1 MFLKQVTWSRD
12 KGWRILS
19 GAVWVAISTATFGQ
33 LPPARP
39 TVVGNL
45 ELVASISGDQPAG
58 IAVSKSGRVFIS
70 FPRHDGDVQFTVAEL
85 RNNRPVAYPTAE
97 LNRADVRRPADTLFS
112 VQTFQ
117 VDESD
122 HLWML
127 DTGTLQFG
135 KPLVPGAAK
144 LLEVDLASDTIVR
157 TVELPVESLVANSA
171 LKDFRL
177 DFNRGR
183 DGVAFITDSAPNAEA
198 LIVLDLASRR
208 TVRRL
213 VGSPTVSAHPGRT
226 AIVGYE
232 PLLVS
237 GDRKHQER
245 PTPWLVGLNAL
256 ELSANNET
264 VYFSAFTRRR
274 LYAVNA
280 DLLADFATDDGKVTA
295 SVRNL
300 GDIGV
305 AGHFVLDAKEQLY
318 FMDMEQ
324 NAIYRRESD
333 GRIALV
339 VVDPR
344 LIWPDTMTIGP
355 DQYLYV
361 TTSQHD
367 RRAEFHDGREL
378 RQQPYGVYRVFI
390 GSDPR
395 RGLRPKTR
403 AGKISRRSSTRSMP
417 RPERG
422 VA

>member
-1 MFLKQVTWSRD
+1 MFMKRLSWFCDAGR
-12 KGWRILS
+12 RILS
-19 GAVWVAISTATFGQ
+19 GAILAAISTAAFGQ

-39 TVVGNL
+39 TVIGNL

-58 IAVSKSGRVFIS
+58 IAISKSGRIFIS
-70 FPRHDGDVQFTVAEL
+70 FPRHDGDVQFTLAAL

-135 KPLVPGAAK
+135 KPPVPGAPK
-144 LLEVDLASDTIVR
+144 LLEVDLASDKIVR
-157 TVELPVESLVANSA
+157 TVQLPAEALVANSA

-198 LIVLDLASRR
+198 LIVLDLATRR

-237 GDRKHQER
+237 GDGNHQEGS
-245 PTPWLVGLNAL
+245 TPWLVGLNAL
-256 ELSANNET
+256 ELSADNET
-264 VYFSAFTRRR
+264 VCFSAFTGRR

-280 DLLADFATDDGKVTA
+280 DLLADFATDNGKLSA

-300 GDIGV
+300 GDIGM

-324 NAIYRRESD
+324 NAIYRRESG

-344 LIWPDTMTIGP
+344 LIWPDTMAIGP
-355 DQYLYV
+355 DHYLYV

-367 RRAEFHDGREL
+367 RRAEFHDGTEL

-395 RGLRPKTR
+395 RALRPKTR
-403 AGKISRRSSTRSMP
+403 AGREQWK
-417 RPERG
+417 
-422 VA
+422 

>member
-1 MFLKQVTWSRD
+1 
-12 KGWRILS
+12 
-19 GAVWVAISTATFGQ
+19 
-33 LPPARP
+33 
-39 TVVGNL
+39 
-45 ELVASISGDQPAG
+45 
-58 IAVSKSGRVFIS
+58 
-70 FPRHDGDVQFTVAEL
+70 
-85 RNNRPVAYPTAE
+85 
-97 LNRADVRRPADTLFS
+97 LFS

-135 KPLVPGAAK
+135 KPPVPGAPK
-144 LLEVDLASDTIVR
+144 LLEVDLASDKIVR
-157 TVELPVESLVANSA
+157 TVQLPAEALVANSA

-183 DGVAFITDSAPNAEA
+183 GGVAFITDSAPNSEA

-213 VGSPTVSAHPGRT
+213 VGSPTVSAHSGRT

-232 PLLVS
+232 PLFVS
-237 GDRKHQER
+237 GDGKQQEGR
-245 PTPWLVGLNAL
+245 TPWSVGLNAL
-256 ELSANNET
+256 ELSAKNET
-264 VYFSAFTRRR
+264 VYFAAFTGRR
-274 LYAVNA
+274 LYAISA

-324 NAIYRRESD
+324 NAIYRRESG

-339 VVDPR
+339 VADPR
-344 LIWPDTMTIGP
+344 LIWPDTMAIGP

-361 TTSQHD
+361 MTSQHD
-367 RRAEFHDGREL
+367 RRPEFHDGTEL

-390 GSDPR
+390 GSDPMR
-395 RGLRPKTR
+395 ALRPKTR
-403 AGKISRRSSTRSMP
+403 AGK
-417 RPERG
+417 G
-422 VA
+422 

>member
-1 MFLKQVTWSRD
+1 MFMKQVTWSRD
-12 KGWRILS
+12 KGRRILS

-198 LIVLDLASRR
+198 LIVLDLATRR

-237 GDRKHQER
+237 GDGKHQER

-324 NAIYRRESD
+324 NAIYRRKSD

-361 TTSQHD
+361 TASQHD

>member
-1 MFLKQVTWSRD
+1 MRIDVYETINLVFEAGR
-12 KGWRILS
+12 RILS
-19 GAVWVAISTATFGQ
+19 GAIWVAISTAAFGQ

-58 IAVSKSGRVFIS
+58 IAISKSGRIFIS
-70 FPRHDGDVQFTVAEL
+70 FPRHDGDVQFTLAAL

-117 VDESD
+117 VDQSD

-127 DTGTLQFG
+127 DTGTFQFG
-135 KPLVPGAAK
+135 KPPVPGAPK
-144 LLEVDLASDTIVR
+144 LLEVDLASDKIVR
-157 TVELPVESLVANSA
+157 TVQLPAEALVANSA

-198 LIVLDLASRR
+198 LIVLDLATRR

-213 VGSPTVSAHPGRT
+213 VGSPTVSSHPGRT

-237 GDRKHQER
+237 GDGNHQEG

-256 ELSANNET
+256 ELSVNNET
-264 VYFSAFTRRR
+264 VYFSAFTGRR

-280 DLLADFATDDGKVTA
+280 DLLADFATDNGKVSA
-295 SVRNL
+295 SVRSL
-300 GDIGV
+300 GDIGM

-324 NAIYRRESD
+324 NAIYRRESG

-344 LIWPDTMTIGP
+344 LIWPDTMAIGP

-367 RRAEFHDGREL
+367 RRAEFHDGTEL
-378 RQQPYGVYRVFI
+378 RRQPYGVYRVFI

-395 RGLRPKTR
+395 RALRPKTR
-403 AGKISRRSSTRSMP
+403 AGK
-417 RPERG
+417 E
-422 VA
+422 

>member
-1 MFLKQVTWSRD
+1 
-12 KGWRILS
+12 
-19 GAVWVAISTATFGQ
+19 
-33 LPPARP
+33 
-39 TVVGNL
+39 
-45 ELVASISGDQPAG
+45 
-58 IAVSKSGRVFIS
+58 
-70 FPRHDGDVQFTVAEL
+70 
-85 RNNRPVAYPTAE
+85 
-97 LNRADVRRPADTLFS
+97 
-112 VQTFQ
+112 
-117 VDESD
+117 
-122 HLWML
+122 ML

-135 KPLVPGAAK
+135 KPPVPGAPK
-144 LLEVDLASDTIVR
+144 LLEIDLASDKIVR
-157 TVELPVESLVANSA
+157 TVQLPPGALVANSA

-198 LIVLDLASRR
+198 LIVLDLATRR

-237 GDRKHQER
+237 GDGNHQEG

-264 VYFSAFTRRR
+264 VCFSAFTGRR

-280 DLLADFATDDGKVTA
+280 DLLADFATDNGKVSA

-300 GDIGV
+300 GEIGM

-324 NAIYRRESD
+324 NAIYRRESG
-333 GRIALV
+333 GRIARV

-344 LIWPDTMTIGP
+344 LIWPDTMAIGP

-395 RGLRPKTR
+395 RALRPKTR
-403 AGKISRRSSTRSMP
+403 AGK
-417 RPERG
+417 E
-422 VA
+422 

>member
-1 MFLKQVTWSRD
+1 MFMKQVTWSRD
-12 KGWRILS
+12 KGRRILS

-85 RNNRPVAYPTAE
+85 RNNRPVAYPTVE

-237 GDRKHQER
+237 GDGKHQER

-324 NAIYRRESD
+324 NAIYRRKSD

-361 TTSQHD
+361 TASQHD

-417 RPERG
+417 RPVRG